1 MNENESGNEEDL
13 SSQELAVLRFLQEN
27 EQKGMIPEQEIVL
40 TDYGTQIV
48 RSAVSWLIKK
58 GFVDEES
65 TEETIY
71 ELGEEGKKSLKEG
84 LPEALVY
91 NYTLQKGQVSIEEL
105 NSVIPPEIVKIGI
118 TQLAKLGVRPSGGNF
133 KIENGEDIETELQRR
148 LQCLNSVAE
157 GKYPGKDCLET
168 FRKRG
173 NMIVERRYQKR
184 KLRINPEG
192 RQILLRSSEGAIGQL
207 TPEMIS
213 SGAWKSARFRK
224 YDLNMAGENVSGSF
238 LHPLSYLREEVSRIF
253 LDMGFSEMRGHF
265 IEYSGWNMDA
275 LFIPQDH
282 PAREMQ
288 DTFYIE
294 TDREPEFE
302 DPEILPILKKVHERG
317 IRGYTGW
324 GYKWSESEAK
334 KLLLR
339 THTTVSTIRNL
350 YHIGKAPAAVF
361 SIDRVF
367 RHESVDWKHLAELHQ
382 IEGAY
387 YAEDANLSTLKW
399 LMEEFYSRLG
409 FSKIRLVPSYYP
421 YTEPSMDVVVEI
433 DGKEVELGGSGIFR
447 PEVLK
452 PLGLD
457 EPAIAWG
464 MGLERLAMIYYDLN
478 DIRGI
483 YQSDINWLKSFRLRI

>member
-1 MNENESGNEEDL
+1 MNQNDPGNDEDL
-13 SSQELAVLRFLQEN
+13 SPQELAVLRYLADN
-27 EQKGMIPEQEIVL
+27 GNGKMIPEDEIAL
-40 TDYGTQIV
+40 SGYSPQIT
-48 RSAVSWLIKK
+48 RSAVSWVIKK
-58 GFVDEES
+58 GFVDQES
-65 TEETIY
+65 SEVLIY
-71 ELGEEGKKSLKEG
+71 NLGEEGIRSLKDG

-91 NYTLQKGQVSIEEL
+91 DYAKKKGQVALSEL
-105 NSVIPPEIVKIGI
+105 NTAIPSDLVKIGI
-118 TQLAKLGVRPSGGNF
+118 TQLAKLGLRPSEGVL
-133 KIENGEDIETELQRR
+133 KIDNKTDLEDEMRRR
-148 LQCLNSVAE
+148 LQCLQSIMD
-157 GKYPGKDCLET
+157 GKPPNRYCLEV
-168 FRKRG
+168 FKKRG
-173 NMIVERRYQKR
+173 DMIVERKTLKR
-184 KLRINPEG
+184 KLRINNRG
-192 RQILLRSSEGAIGQL
+192 VLILEKSTQGAVGQL

-224 YDLNMAGENVSGSF
+224 YDLNLATESVTGSF
-238 LHPLSYLREEVSRIF
+238 LHPLSYLREEVARIF

-282 PAREMQ
+282 PARDMQ

-294 TDREPEFE
+294 SDSPPEFE
-302 DPEILPILKKVHERG
+302 DQEILPILKKVHEKG

-324 GYKWSESEAK
+324 GYRWSESAGK
-334 KLLLR
+334 TLLLR

-350 YHIGKAPAAVF
+350 YHIGKAPAAIF

-409 FSKIRLVPSYYP
+409 FSKIRLIPSYYP

-433 DGKEVELGGSGIFR
+433 NGKEVELGGSGIFR

-457 EPAIAWG
+457 KPAIAWG

-483 YQSDINWLKSFRLRI
+483 YQSDINWLKSFKLRI